1 MKSIKEFGRKQISK
15 SGEVTYND
23 RLLICS
29 EFKIK
34 RKSTGERQ
42 VIKHLSKEIGITVN
56 KIYRFTNNRIILEDS
71 KDLESISNFIK
82 NNKNCW

>member
-1 MKSIKEFGRKQISK
+1 MKIIKEFGRKQISK

-34 RKSTGERQ
+34 RKSTGEIFNTNEDYPLDISKNILNDFEDTNELAE
-42 VIKHLSKEIGITVN
+42 VIN
-56 KIYRFTNNRIILEDS
+56 
-71 KDLESISNFIK
+71 ESD
-82 NNKNCW
+82 